1 LKRNGKAIR
10 ITTDHKPLQAI
21 EKTRIRGLGGGV
33 SGGRINGQL
42 GVARAFGNY
51 DLQPF
56 LSIEPDIFEIDITES
71 DEFLIMACDG
81 VWDALSDE
89 KAIELVST
97 YSKDPFKC
105 AEKLV
110 KQAIEDGSSD
120 NASSIVIFL

>member
-1 LKRNGKAIR
+1 
-10 ITTDHKPLQAI
+10 
-21 EKTRIRGLGGGV
+21 
-33 SGGRINGQL
+33 L

-110 KQAIEDGSSD
+110 TQAIEDGSSD